1 VFICTFGFY
10 GIWGQVLL
18 RFLLSANISE
28 EVLTRVS
35 EIALLIGLPFLI
47 FAWLMLLQFS
57 SLLAGA
63 KRDNWFVSGFLLFNI
78 LIIVGMG
85 YLIGKEDYIKPLYLI
100 KQYFLVVNFIYTAV
114 AASQIFFSGRESY
127 LISVKEKKII
137 ASGIFIVLLVQ
148 SGLLIF
154 FTEQTYLGILFILA
168 YFIGNAFLPVYITY
182 GMDIV
187 TYEEDPVKELSF
199 EEFCK
204 KYDVSPRESDIVR
217 QICNGLSNKE
227 ISEKLFITLQTV
239 KDHTHRIYIK
249 TNVKSRAQ
257 LMNLVKNHKKD

>member
-1 VFICTFGFY
+1 
-10 GIWGQVLL
+10 
-18 RFLLSANISE
+18 
-28 EVLTRVS
+28 
-35 EIALLIGLPFLI
+35 
-47 FAWLMLLQFS
+47 
-57 SLLAGA
+57 
-63 KRDNWFVSGFLLFNI
+63 
-78 LIIVGMG
+78 
-85 YLIGKEDYIKPLYLI
+85 
-100 KQYFLVVNFIYTAV
+100 
-114 AASQIFFSGRESY
+114 
-127 LISVKEKKII
+127 
-137 ASGIFIVLLVQ
+137 VQ